1 MKTDIQDGFVPL
13 PDSKPPCPRL
23 KLKVKLKFLLRIVGH
38 GETLVMSLVNLQNI
52 SLGFGGHP
60 LLDEV
65 RLTIESGE
73 RVCLLGRNGS
83 GKSTLLKLI
92 NGEILPDSGEIIRR
106 QGVRISR
113 LTQEVDP
120 GLTGKIYEVVA
131 EKRARESDPLSEEWD
146 IRPQVET
153 ILSRMDLD
161 PKADFNALSAGLKRR
176 VLLARAL
183 VADPDLLLLDEP
195 TNHLD
200 ISAIRWLEEFLLR
213 HVKALL
219 FVTHD
224 RMFLRKLATR
234 IIELDR
240 GRLRSWNCGYDTFLE
255 RKAAALETESEHW
268 TRFDKKLAREET
280 WIRRGVK
287 ARRTR
292 NEGRVRALEKMREE
306 RRLRR
311 ERMGAADLQAQE
323 ARRTGKLVIET
334 ENIAYHYDGRP
345 IIQNFS
351 TTIQRGDKIGII
363 GPNGAGK
370 TTLLNLLLGHLPPD
384 TGTVRHG
391 VHLEIAYFDQ
401 LRVRLDE
408 SRSVQDNVADGN
420 DQVVING
427 KPRHIIGYL
436 GDFLFPPDRA
446 RSPVSMLSGGERN
459 RLLLAKIFAKPA
471 NVLVLDEPTNDLDLE
486 TLEMLE
492 NLLVEYTGTL
502 LLVSHDRV
510 FLNHVV
516 TGVFA
521 FEGDAEVNEYVGGY
535 DDWLEQR
542 PESEPVPE
550 KTAAPSPEPKPR
562 AERPRKLS
570 YKERQELEN
579 FPGRIEA
586 LEAEQAEL
594 QRKLSDPAVYK
605 TEGGEVAGYT
615 ERLEALEAELEAMY
629 ARWEVL
635 EDLAE

>member
-1 MKTDIQDGFVPL
+1 
-13 PDSKPPCPRL
+13 
-23 KLKVKLKFLLRIVGH
+23 
-38 GETLVMSLVNLQNI
+38 MSLVNLQNI

-60 LLDEV
+60 LLDSV
-65 RLTIESGE
+65 HLTIESGE
-73 RVCLLGRNGS
+73 RLCLLGRNGS

-92 NGEILPDSGEIIRR
+92 NGEMLPDSGEIILR

-120 GLTGKIYEVVA
+120 GLSGRVYDVVA
-131 EKRARESDPLSEEWD
+131 EKRAQKEDPLDEEWD
-146 IRPQVET
+146 IRPRVET

-161 PKADFNALSAGLKRR
+161 PEAAFDTLSAGLKRR
-176 VLLARAL
+176 ALLARAL

-200 ISAIRWLEEFLLR
+200 IGAIRWLEDFLLR
-213 HVKALL
+213 HLKSLL

-224 RMFLRKLATR
+224 RTFLRKLATR

-240 GRLRSWNCGYDTFLE
+240 GRLRSWNCDYDTFLE
-255 RKAAALETESEHW
+255 RKTAALETESEHW
-268 TRFDKKLAREET
+268 DRFDKKLAQEEA

-292 NEGRVRALEKMREE
+292 DEGRVRALEQMREE

-311 ERMGAADLQAQE
+311 ERIGTAGLQAQE
-323 ARRTGKLVIET
+323 ARRTGKLVIEAD
-334 ENIAYHYDGRP
+334 EIGYRYDGRP
-345 IIQNFS
+345 IIQDFS
-351 TTIQRGDKIGII
+351 TSIQRGDKIGII

-370 TTLLNLLLGHLPPD
+370 TTLLNLLLGRLTPD
-384 TGTVRHG
+384 SGRVRHG

-420 DQVVING
+420 DQILING

-492 NLLVEYTGTL
+492 NLLVDYTGTL
-502 LLVSHDRV
+502 LMVSHDRS

-516 TGVFA
+516 TGIFA
-521 FEGDAEVNEYVGGY
+521 FEGEATVNEYVGGY
-535 DDWLEQR
+535 DDWLNQR
-542 PESEPVPE
+542 PEPEQASEKP
-550 KTAAPSPEPKPR
+550 AAPPPKPKPR

-570 YKERQELEN
+570 YKEKQELETL
-579 FPGRIEA
+579 PERIEK
-586 LEAEQAEL
+586 LEAEQVHL
-594 QRKLSDPAVYK
+594 HRKLADPAIYK
-605 TEGGEVAGYT
+605 NEGEDIAGYK
-615 ERLEALEAELEAMY
+615 ERLEFLETELTEAY
-629 ARWEVL
+629 DRWEVL
-635 EDLAE
+635 EGMAERPP

>member
-1 MKTDIQDGFVPL
+1 
-13 PDSKPPCPRL
+13 
-23 KLKVKLKFLLRIVGH
+23 
-38 GETLVMSLVNLQNI
+38 MSLLSLQNI

-60 LLDEV
+60 LLDSV
-65 RLTIESGE
+65 HLTIESGE

-92 NGEILPDSGEIIRR
+92 NGEMHPDSGEIIHP
-106 QGVRISR
+106 QEVRISR
-113 LTQEVDP
+113 LTQEADP
-120 GLTGKIYEVVA
+120 GFSGRIYDILA
-131 EKRARESDPLSEEWD
+131 QKRTQNGNPLDEEWD
-146 IRPQVET
+146 IRPRVEA

-161 PKADFNALSAGLKRR
+161 PEAAFDTLSAGLKRR

-200 ISAIRWLEEFLLR
+200 IGAIRWLEDFLLR
-213 HVKALL
+213 HVKSLL

-224 RMFLRKLATR
+224 RMFLRRLATR
-234 IIELDR
+234 IVELDR
-240 GRLRSWNCGYDTFLE
+240 GSLRSWNCGYDTFLE
-255 RKAAALETESEHW
+255 RKAAALETESEH
-268 TRFDKKLAREET
+268 RAQFDKKLAEEET

-292 NEGRVRALEKMREE
+292 NEGRVRALERMREE

-311 ERMGAADLQAQE
+311 ERMGTAGLQAQE
-323 ARRTGKLVIET
+323 ARRTGKLVIE
-334 ENIAYHYDGRP
+334 ADDLSYHYDGRP
-345 IIQNFS
+345 IIQHFS

-370 TTLLNLLLGHLPPD
+370 TTLINLLLGQLDPD
-384 TGTVRHG
+384 SGRVRHG

-401 LRVRLDE
+401 LRIRLDE
-408 SRSVQDNVADGN
+408 SKSVQDNVADGN
-420 DQVVING
+420 DRVLING

-471 NVLVLDEPTNDLDLE
+471 NVLVLDEPTNDLDVE
-486 TLEMLE
+486 TLELLE
-492 NLLVEYTGTL
+492 TVLVQYTGTL
-502 LLVSHDRV
+502 LLVSHDRS

-521 FEGDAEVNEYVGGY
+521 FEGNAAVHEYVGGY
-535 DDWLEQR
+535 DDWLAQTAEPEPEKPAAQP
-542 PESEPVPE
+542 PES
-550 KTAAPSPEPKPR
+550 KPR
-562 AERPRKLS
+562 NSRPQKLS
-570 YKERQELEN
+570 YKERQELETL
-579 FPGRIEA
+579 PERIEK

-594 QRKLSDPAVYK
+594 HRKLADPTIYRN
-605 TEGGEVAGYT
+605 EGGAIAGYK
-615 ERLEALEAELEAMY
+615 ERLEFLETELTEAY
-629 ARWEVL
+629 DRWEVL
-635 EDLAE
+635 EGYR